1 MVALI
6 ETVLALVGLVVL
18 ARWVERSWLSPGA
31 FYALVW
37 AGYALLGTQF
47 GLDSGALTVGL
58 LWVVLSCMLVHGGCV
73 LGRTREFINSG
84 RTSAVLIKAAG
95 YPYLKLL
102 TVISTAV
109 GLLEIGYVL
118 FSSSS
123 TIADAL
129 TYAYINQLVMANRST
144 FVYGPENQG
153 FLERIAFAVTYT
165 APLFGGV
172 LFSSDTSLKVKAIG
186 LASGFVPSI
195 VGLLYGSRMGAL
207 YGGSFWVASY
217 MASRVFSQTSHQ
229 SSNIWSVLKVLMGA
243 TALIVGM
250 SGVVT
255 VIRYD
260 DTMFTS
266 VETFFET
273 AGDIFI
279 FFPVFALWLHESPFI
294 FSHLT
299 FGNLTFGRMFELFDL
314 HTAENYFYRV
324 EYYAGGT
331 SSNYFTIYRGLI
343 DDFGHIGASVAIL
356 TFGIF
361 AGISYKRVVE
371 KQIHF
376 IPMLTIAYAGIFTSL
391 SFSLFT
397 YVTPTIALVLFSIY
411 FGLVGQKQRS
421 GHAFNIPCSRS
432 TEKKRVT

>member
-6 ETVLALVGLVVL
+6 EAALALIGLVVL

-31 FYALVW
+31 FYSLVW
-37 AGYALLGTQF
+37 SGYALLGTQF
-47 GLDSGALTVGL
+47 GLNNGALTVGL
-58 LWVVLSCMLVHGGCV
+58 LWVVFSCMLVHGGCV
-73 LGRTREFINSG
+73 LGRTPGFSNSG
-84 RTSAVLIKAAG
+84 RTSAVPIKAAG

-102 TVISTAV
+102 TVISTGV

-118 FSSSS
+118 FASSS

-129 TYAYINQLVMANRST
+129 TYAYINQLVMANRSAY
-144 FVYGPENQG
+144 VYGPENQG

-172 LFSSDTSLKVKAIG
+172 LFNSDTSLRVKAIG
-186 LASGFVPSI
+186 LVSAFVPSI

-229 SSNIWSVLKVLMGA
+229 PFDIWSVLKLLMGA
-243 TALIVGM
+243 TALIIGM

-255 VIRYD
+255 LIRYD

-266 VETFFET
+266 VEMFFET

-279 FFPVFALWLHESPFI
+279 FFPVFALWFYESPFI

-331 SSNYFTIYRGLI
+331 SSNYFTIFRGLI

-356 TFGIF
+356 AFGVF
-361 AGISYKRVVE
+361 AGVSYKRVVE
-371 KQIHF
+371 KQIRF

-397 YVTPTIALVLFSIY
+397 YVTPSIALVLFSIY
-411 FGLVGQKQRS
+411 FGLVGLNQRS
-421 GHAFNIPCSRS
+421 GYVFNGPPAE
-432 TEKKRVT
+432 TLKKR

>member
-6 ETVLALVGLVVL
+6 EAVLALIGLVVL

-31 FYALVW
+31 FYALIW
-37 AGYALLGTQF
+37 GGYALLGTQF
-47 GLDSGALTVGL
+47 GLDSGALTAGL
-58 LWVVLSCMLVHGGCV
+58 LWVVFSCMLVHGGCV
-73 LGRTREFINSG
+73 LGRSRVFIHSG
-84 RTSAVLIKAAG
+84 RTTATPINAAR
-95 YPYLKLL
+95 YPYLKLI
-102 TVISTAV
+102 TVISTVV

-123 TIADAL
+123 TIAEAL

-153 FLERIAFAVTYT
+153 LIERIAFAVIYT

-172 LFSSDTSLKVKAIG
+172 LFSSDASLSMKAVG
-186 LASGFVPSI
+186 LISAFVPSM

-217 MASRVFSQTSHQ
+217 MASRVFSEISHQ

-243 TALIVGM
+243 TALIIGM

-255 VIRYD
+255 LIRYD

-266 VETFFET
+266 VEMFFET

-279 FFPVFALWLHESPFI
+279 FFPVFAVWFYESPFI

-299 FGNLTFGRMFELFDL
+299 FGNLTFGRMFELFNL

-331 SSNYFTIYRGLI
+331 SSNYFTIFRGLI
-343 DDFGHIGASVAIL
+343 DDFGHIGASVLIL
-356 TFGIF
+356 AFGIF
-361 AGISYKRVVE
+361 AGVSYKRVVE
-371 KQIHF
+371 KQIRF
-376 IPMLTIAYAGIFTSL
+376 IPMLTIAYAGILTSL

-411 FGLVGQKQRS
+411 FGLVGLKQRRR
-421 GHAFNIPCSRS
+421 I
-432 TEKKRVT
+432 